1 MQLLHLYSF
10 KIIPFYLYT
19 DIPVTT
25 NITTLSFPF
34 TVTTSATDTTGT
46 LNILPITSN
55 QIPTITTTASA
66 FDSNE
71 VITTIPVSLSI
82 QRSPSSL
89 SITEL
94 NFNDKLDNNN
104 TTGTAILSVK
114 PLNGGTN
121 ISRNNSFNANL
132 NLNISDSYLLE
143 RRSSVRSEGHPEIK
157 DITDSATTPH
167 SRSNAAT
174 NTTNMEKSSSSATS
188 APSTLAKRAPEPKTG
203 EVYV

>member
-1 MQLLHLYSF
+1 M
-10 KIIPFYLYT
+10 
-19 DIPVTT
+19 
-25 NITTLSFPF
+25 SFPF